1 MNNDKNLNDILK
13 SWDSKLN
20 PAFEDP
26 AQLKNKIICKIQNGK
41 SANFAPENYFFIRKA
56 YFYGF
61 MAAEAML
68 IIFIGMFFAFSQ
80 KPIHND
86 DEINNL
92 AKLSEN
98 DIKEAKIISS
108 EVSKLFDDKISWICR
123 FGDKMEIRPAEE
135 QDSNCNG
142 AKILV
147 RQSVFRK
154 NKDGWQ
160 KVYVADIITNP
171 GEQVVFSDDKAQGF
185 IWTYRASSNV
195 VATDTQ
201 INFKINGETI
211 SLDYSGGQE
220 ENMPSIIKRI
230 KNQNSEY
237 IVCQTVNSM

>member
-1 MNNDKNLNDILK
+1 MDNEKLDDILK

-20 PAFEDP
+20 PAFDDP
-26 AQLKNKIICKIQNGK
+26 ALLKNKIICKIQNG
-41 SANFAPENYFFIRKA
+41 SPANFAPENYFFIRKVH
-56 YFYGF
+56 FYGF
-61 MAAEAML
+61 IAAETML
-68 IIFIGMFFAFSQ
+68 IIFIGLFFFFTQ
-80 KPIHND
+80 KQPHND
-86 DEINNL
+86 NDVNDL
-92 AKLSEN
+92 AKLSVN

-108 EVSKLFDDKISWICR
+108 EVSRLFNDKISWICR
-123 FGDKMEIRPAEE
+123 FGDKMEIRPAE
-135 QDSNCNG
+135 DLDTINNG

-185 IWTYRASSNV
+185 IWTYRANSNV
-195 VATDTQ
+195 VATDTK

-220 ENMPSIIKRI
+220 ENMPSVVKRI

-237 IVCQTVNSM
+237 IVCQTVNSI